1 MAPWWRHGGATF
13 FRLQWIIIMENVFQG
28 IKSNEFVKMLLESV
42 GDGVF
47 ALDTRGYIISW
58 NPAMEQITG
67 YLEKEAI
74 GKSCRMMGFNQ
85 CFGKKCPG
93 NPVECGILKKG
104 KIAPVECMLR
114 HKNGLAVPIIKNAGV
129 IRRKDG
135 TIIGIVEAVTG
146 LTELNSAKQKMKA
159 EIDSFSKLYRFDKII
174 GKSHVM
180 QEVFASIRASA
191 ASETTILIQGESGT
205 GKELVANAIHS
216 ASVRRKVPIVT
227 VNCSALSESL
237 LESELFGHIQGAFTG
252 AIRHRVGRFEEAD
265 GGTVFLDEIGEI
277 SAYIQLKLLRV
288 LQQREIERV
297 GESRKRKVNIR
308 IIAATNKNL
317 YNRVHE
323 GFFREDLYYRLKVFP
338 VYLPPLRKRKE
349 DIPLLVNHFIHMH
362 NKITGK
368 QIQGVLHP
376 VMRIFMDHSWPGNV
390 RELGNAIEH
399 AFVLCDTERIDVS
412 DLPVEM
418 RQAGYHPAFI
428 ESDKT
433 VEKTFVH
440 KEKLDPEKL
449 LHLLTECDWNK
460 AEVARRVGLSR
471 ASIWKYMKKWDIPQK
486 QVL

>member
-1 MAPWWRHGGATF
+1 MKK
-13 FRLQWIIIMENVFQG
+13 IFQEK
-28 IKSNEFVKMLLESV
+28 KSNDFFKMLLESI

-47 ALDTRGYIISW
+47 VLDTLGYIISW
-58 NPAMEQITG
+58 NPAMEHITG
-67 YLEKEAI
+67 YLEKEVI
-74 GKSCRMMGFNQ
+74 GKSCRMLGFDK

-93 NPVECGILKKG
+93 APVECGVLKQG
-104 KIAPVECMLR
+104 KVDPVECILR
-114 HKNGLAVPIIKNAGV
+114 HKNGTAVSVIKNARV
-129 IRRKDG
+129 IRREDG
-135 TIIGIVEAVTG
+135 NIIGIVEAVTD
-146 LTELNSAKQKMKA
+146 LTELNNTKRKMEMA
-159 EIDSFSKLYRFDKII
+159 ARRLNGLSRFDEII
-174 GKSHVM
+174 GNSHVM
-180 QEVFASIRASA
+180 KDVFASIRASA

-216 ASVRRKVPIVT
+216 ASMRKDVLMVT

-237 LESELFGHIQGAFTG
+237 LESELFGHIHGAFTG
-252 AIRHRVGRFEEAD
+252 AIRDRVGRFEEAD

-277 SAYIQLKLLRV
+277 SSYIQLKLLRV

-317 YNRVHE
+317 YDLVQK
-323 GFFREDLYYRLKVFP
+323 GGFREDLYYRLKVFP

-368 QIQGVLHP
+368 QIQGVSHQ

-399 AFVLCDTERIDVS
+399 AFVLCNAEQIDVP

-418 RQAGYHPAFI
+418 RQAGYHPAFF

-433 VEKTFVH
+433 AGKVFLHRK
-440 KEKLDPEKL
+440 KLDQETL
-449 LHLLTECDWNK
+449 LHLLKECDWNK

-486 QVL
+486 QLFRINQ

>member
-1 MAPWWRHGGATF
+1 METAAR
-13 FRLQWIIIMENVFQG
+13 RL
-28 IKSNEFVKMLLESV
+28 
-42 GDGVF
+42 D
-47 ALDTRGYIISW
+47 
-58 NPAMEQITG
+58 
-67 YLEKEAI
+67 
-74 GKSCRMMGFNQ
+74 
-85 CFGKKCPG
+85 
-93 NPVECGILKKG
+93 
-104 KIAPVECMLR
+104 
-114 HKNGLAVPIIKNAGV
+114 
-129 IRRKDG
+129 
-135 TIIGIVEAVTG
+135 
-146 LTELNSAKQKMKA
+146 ELS
-159 EIDSFSKLYRFDKII
+159 RFDGII

-180 QEVFASIRASA
+180 KDVFASIRASA

-216 ASVRRKVPIVT
+216 ASMRKDVLMVT

-237 LESELFGHIQGAFTG
+237 LESELFGHIHGAFTG
-252 AIRHRVGRFEEAD
+252 AIRDRVGRFEEAD
-265 GGTVFLDEIGEI
+265 AGTVFLDEIGEI
-277 SAYIQLKLLRV
+277 SSYIQLKLLRV

-317 YNRVHE
+317 YDLVQK

-349 DIPLLVNHFIHMH
+349 DIPLLVNYFIHMH

-399 AFVLCDTERIDVS
+399 AFVLCNAEQIDVP

-418 RQAGYHPAFI
+418 RQTGYHPAFF

-433 VEKTFVH
+433 AGKAFLH
-440 KEKLDPEKL
+440 RKKLDQEKL
-449 LHLLTECDWNK
+449 LHLLKECDWNK

-471 ASIWKYMKKWDIPQK
+471 ASIWKYMKKWGIPQK
-486 QVL
+486 QLL